1 VSGVSSIAIEAE
13 EEDAV
18 SVRAAS
24 DISTVPSLLSTRREE
39 SVRYVGSSLLRF
51 WFEC

>member
-1 VSGVSSIAIEAE
+1 VSGVSSIAIEA